1 MKDSLSAI
9 LIEFRRYLFR
19 RAAVSTLF
27 CAGALL
33 VAGAFAA
40 AALDNLF
47 GWSDS
52 LRWLLWA
59 ALLSLPVG
67 GAWRLG
73 RSLRTL
79 FRRSDRSIALELEG
93 RLHIPGNALVN
104 GVEFRRRTDLPESIR
119 RVYAGC
125 AAAAAE
131 KREKFRI
138 FRLPELRRQG
148 GMLLAAALLCA
159 GYAALW
165 PRPAANAF
173 GRILMPWREI
183 APINRTE
190 FRVEPGDVE
199 IPYGGKVLIRASA
212 LIDGRPRA
220 GLRLRVESG
229 ESVSS
234 LDMTGHDRGATRELS
249 GITRD
254 AVYRIECGRD
264 ASRSYRIRVR
274 PAPRLEAIE
283 LAATPPAYLGL
294 KTGSSTE
301 PRGEFTFWKGS
312 SIRFS
317 ARPPAGYRMEVVP
330 GELFTLT
337 GDTTLAV
344 TLVDTADGI
353 RYPDS
358 ARYLL
363 KCRTDRPPAI
373 RFLNRER
380 NFEAPAGSTVMLELS
395 AEDDAALRR
404 IILTARREGQSA
416 EICSYDYPVA
426 PPRKTLREA
435 VPFRLSLRDFPPG
448 STVEVHG
455 AAFDFR
461 PDSPPG
467 AALPLTIHVT
477 DPLD

>member
-138 FRLPELRRQG
+138 SRLPELRRQG

-199 IPYGGKVLIRASA
+199 IPYGGRVLIRASA

-220 GLRLRVESG
+220 GGRVPVHG
-229 ESVSS
+229 
-234 LDMTGHDRGATRELS
+234 GGRRRGRQRRAAA
-249 GITRD
+249 GPQP
-254 AVYRIECGRD
+254 GRAGGQHPARRPRQPRARPGPAD
-264 ASRSYRIRVR
+264 R
-274 PAPRLEAIE
+274 PADRRGPPR
-283 LAATPPAYLGL
+283 P
-294 KTGSSTE
+294 S
-301 PRGEFTFWKGS
+301 
-312 SIRFS
+312 
-317 ARPPAGYRMEVVP
+317 
-330 GELFTLT
+330 
-337 GDTTLAV
+337 D
-344 TLVDTADGI
+344 
-353 RYPDS
+353 
-358 ARYLL
+358 
-363 KCRTDRPPAI
+363 
-373 RFLNRER
+373 
-380 NFEAPAGSTVMLELS
+380 
-395 AEDDAALRR
+395 LRR
-404 IILTARREGQSA
+404 RR
-416 EICSYDYPVA
+416 A
-426 PPRKTLREA
+426 PRPCGA
-435 VPFRLSLRDFPPG
+435 GPG
-448 STVEVHG
+448 R
-455 AAFDFR
+455 AI
-461 PDSPPG
+461 
-467 AALPLTIHVT
+467 TIQ
-477 DPLD
+477 

>member
-173 GRILMPWREI
+173 RRIAMPWREL

-199 IPYGGKVLIRASA
+199 IPYGGRVLIRASA

-234 LDMTGHDRGATRELS
+234 LDMTGHDRGAMQ
-249 GITRD
+249 G
-254 AVYRIECGRD
+254 
-264 ASRSYRIRVR
+264 RIRVER
-274 PAPRLEAIE
+274 AGLPLQNRFDDARLTRRGGGDVKRADAFAVKAEALGERNGDKEVHARALTGTHRFRVRLEALGEALVSHVEEGEKVALGDKLNHLRPLLARQIGSRRVVTANLQKHHRLRRKRAEVFEHFVEEE
-283 LAATPPAYLGL
+283 LA
-294 KTGSSTE
+294 
-301 PRGEFTFWKGS
+301 
-312 SIRFS
+312 
-317 ARPPAGYRMEVVP
+317 
-330 GELFTLT
+330 
-337 GDTTLAV
+337 
-344 TLVDTADGI
+344 
-353 RYPDS
+353 
-358 ARYLL
+358 
-363 KCRTDRPPAI
+363 
-373 RFLNRER
+373 
-380 NFEAPAGSTVMLELS
+380 
-395 AEDDAALRR
+395 
-404 IILTARREGQSA
+404 
-416 EICSYDYPVA
+416 
-426 PPRKTLREA
+426 
-435 VPFRLSLRDFPPG
+435 LSLF
-448 STVEVHG
+448 EVPVG
-455 AAFDFR
+455 
-461 PDSPPG
+461 
-467 AALPLTIHVT
+467 
-477 DPLD
+477 